1 MHYFLNIGSNIGN
14 RKLNI
19 SRALKALEEEFG
31 YFEVSKL
38 VESRPWGYVSDK
50 MYYNIAIMVISDKE
64 PLQMLNILQ
73 GIENRLNP
81 TPHRDASGNYQDRVL
96 DIDIMAA
103 DEISLDS
110 DNLTLP
116 HPALA
121 ERRFFLE
128 PFAELAPLWRHPLS
142 GKTCAEMLADLPTEK
157 EESKG

>member
-1 MHYFLNIGSNIGN
+1 MHLMLCFCLDSHIVIMHYFLNIGSNIGN

-38 VESRPWGYVSDK
+38 VESRPWGYVSDR

-81 TPHRDASGNYQDRVL
+81 TPHR
-96 DIDIMAA
+96 
-103 DEISLDS
+103 
-110 DNLTLP
+110 
-116 HPALA
+116 
-121 ERRFFLE
+121 E

-142 GKTCAEMLADLPTEK
+142 GKTCAEMLADLPAER

>member
-19 SRALKALEEEFG
+19 SRALKALEGEFG

-38 VESRPWGYVSDK
+38 VESRPWGYVSDR

-64 PLQMLNILQ
+64 PLQILNILQ

-110 DNLTLP
+110 DNPSLP
-116 HPALA
+116 HT
-121 ERRFFLE
+121 
-128 PFAELAPLWRHPLS
+128 PLPKRPLLLDPS
-142 GKTCAEMLADLPTEK
+142 PQ
-157 EESKG
+157 